1 MKKRELRSQSHIH
14 ENQELRSWSLFMK
27 RRTTE
32 LDLCH
37 FYDGSAALDKIL
49 LYSSR
54 MQTTCT
60 RKHNEPSQESY
71 LVAMLVGV
79 FL

>member
-1 MKKRELRSQSHIH
+1 
-14 ENQELRSWSLFMK
+14 MK
-27 RRTTE
+27 RRATE